1 VENVLVAFAK
11 EQRRRES
18 LSRATEAA
26 RQADLLARDRYQAGL
41 VDFSNVLIAQLS
53 LLSFQDE
60 LVQSDG
66 AVTTNLVRLYKA
78 LGGGWQFYEAAGDK
92 PMKTAKEKQQTE

>member
-1 VENVLVAFAK
+1 MAFAK

-18 LSRATEAA
+18 LSKATEAA
-26 RQADLLARDRYQAGL
+26 RQADRLARDRYEAGL

-78 LGGGWQFYEAAGDK
+78 FGGGWQFYEAIKDNA
-92 PMKTAKEKQQTE
+92 MKSVNEKQPTKQK